1 MKDYNRRVIAYIVG
15 RLLSSRAATSV
26 YDYATSRHHSIEGEV
41 SDRRVNIFDHERKRL
56 VSGNGNGQSISLF
69 EIGGSQFI
77 HLEFD
82 LLEFRGF
89 DYSTAGGVVTSKSI
103 DDEVLEFRGFDY
115 STAGAFSGEVNGDNV
130 SFYDFLAGQQ
140 YHFRIA

>member
-56 VSGNGNGQSISLF
+56 VSGNGNGQSIALF

-77 HLEFD
+77 HLEFE

-89 DYSTAGGVVTSKSI
+89 DYSTA
-103 DDEVLEFRGFDY
+103 
-115 STAGAFSGEVNGDNV
+115 AAFSGEVNGDNV